1 MLPFVQRKWMVG
13 TMLEGELPFMG
24 WANCGG
30 LRYLPGGFRVPQALS
45 GLRTSQRKS
54 LSLGSRK
61 MGRAFLGGAWVN
73 DTSNTCPTKVV
84 SCFWAIL
91 QKTWFFF
98 LRHSGK

>member
-13 TMLEGELPFMG
+13 TMLEGELPCMG

-30 LRYLPGGFRVPQALS
+30 LCYLPGGFRVPQALS

-61 MGRAFLGGAWVN
+61 MGAAFLGG
-73 DTSNTCPTKVV
+73 
-84 SCFWAIL
+84 L
-91 QKTWFFF
+91 
-98 LRHSGK
+98 G